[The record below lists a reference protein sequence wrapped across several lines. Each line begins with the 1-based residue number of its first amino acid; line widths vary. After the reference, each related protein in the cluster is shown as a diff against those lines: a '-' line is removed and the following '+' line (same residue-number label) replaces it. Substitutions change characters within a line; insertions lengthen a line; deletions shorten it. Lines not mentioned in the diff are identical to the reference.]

1 MAKYIEEGTNYS
13 YIVKRMK
20 DVNFRSLRNVSV
32 DFTKRL
38 PEDLSNELYKDIQHG
53 VCQLQSE
60 PELNMYIHA
69 LGMMH
74 EAKLQHAFE
83 HLAID
88 FFSHSSIDIID
99 YGCGQAIGTICY
111 ADFLREKGY
120 SQKVRKI
127 ILIEPS
133 ELALKRAA
141 LHVSCFFPNAEIV
154 TILKGFDDLVV
165 DDINV
170 EEDVPTLHIFS
181 NVIDLADDC
190 FDLEQFV
197 RLINNSSVGEN
208 QYLCIEPY
216 FNYDEE
222 DDKLQRFIE
231 LLDVEVYYRKVFG
244 KGEFV
249 EGREW
254 TCNVAIFCKI
264 NKNTLCESKESSFD
278 LKIKQLL
285 NNGAKLIKNVKL
297 KDVTYSDNDG
307 KIIVKFVLVEP
318 IRDYVL
324 CEDGVNYKI
333 GKTDTIYLSIY
344 AFLETLL
351 ANGGFRGLVSILE
364 KCPVRVLNK
373 IFKDATIDIVQQEV
387 FKEEEYINPF
397 LENYKQN
404 IIILDRNFIVNHCV
418 KFNLSEKGK
427 KIDDKIVDVIFGH
440 TIENIITNEHVEL
453 LMDFADDAKNKGR
466 YKVAFSNY
474 KLAANEGYAEAQ
486 YCLGNCFYYGR
497 GVEKN
502 EVEAVKWYKKAA
514 EQRHASAQFDLGF
527 CYSNGR
533 GVEKDEKVAIKWY
546 RKSAEQGNV
555 RAQFNLGVRYENGQG
570 VDKDE
575 EEAVKWYRKSAEQ
588 GDASAQNNFGVCYK
602 YGQGVGKDEEEAVK
616 WYRKSAEQGHAR
628 AQCNLGVCY
637 EYGQGVGK
645 DEEEAVK
652 WYRKS
657 AEQGHARAQFNL
669 GVCYYNGRG
678 VEKDEKEAVK
688 WYKKAAEQGHA
699 SAQCN
704 LGYCYDKG
712 RGVIEDK
719 IEAVEWYKKAAE
731 QGHASAQ
738 CNLGVCYKHGK
749 GIVKDEQEAVKWYR
763 KAADQGDADAQ
774 FELASCYKEGKGVF
788 KDDNEAIKWY
798 IKAAEQGNGSANMS
812 LISDMNREIERIIGL
827 RNLSVYNCDVD
838 KDKFNWCFKAANMGY
853 SNAQNCLGCYYFD
866 VKRDY
871 FEAVRWYT
879 LAANQGNLGG
889 LNNLAFCYLL
899 GRGVE
904 ENISEAIRLY
914 RKSAEEGSVVA
925 QCKLARFYKE
935 GKGVSQSDD
944 EAIYWYM
951 KAVEKGYEPAKKLLI
966 ECDGNIDWLI
976 KVAEREF
983 VEAQYKLGVLYEKGQ
998 IFSLDFERM
1007 KMVIERSNVE
1017 QSYEKAFS
1025 WYLRAAENGSVDA
1038 LFSLGQLYEQGKGVE
1053 QSYEEAVK
1061 RYKEAVEKGHN
1072 GAKYNLAELY
1082 VFGKGVG
1089 RNIEKAINL
1098 LKEYTHGG
1106 KGWNFYNFGDLL
1118 YFGKVV
1124 EQSYEEAVIWW
1135 KLSAKENYSRA
1146 EYMLGVCF
1154 EKGHGVEQSYE
1165 EAVKWYRKAIEK
1177 GNKDAMFN
1185 LANCYRYGRGVERSY
1200 SNAVKWYKESNIEEA
1215 QQALKEIY
1223 DVNNPFIRL
1232 FKRIKFNLGKLQ

>member
-38 PEDLSNELYKDIQHG
+38 PEDLSSELYKDIQHG

-120 SQKVRKI
+120 SQKVRKVT
-127 ILIEPS
+127 LIEPS

-141 LHVSCFFPNAEIV
+141 LHVSCFFPNAEII

-170 EEDVPTLHIFS
+170 DEDIPTLHIFS

-231 LLDVEVYYRKVFG
+231 LFDAEVYYRKVFG

-254 TCNVAIFCKI
+254 TCNVAIGCRI
-264 NKNTLCESKESSFD
+264 NKTTLCKPQESSFD
-278 LKIKQLL
+278 LKIKQLV

-297 KDVTYSDNDG
+297 KNVTYSDNDG

-344 AFLETLL
+344 VFLETLL

-387 FKEEEYINPF
+387 FKGEEYINPF

-453 LMDFADDAKNKGR
+453 LMDFADDAKNKGC

-514 EQRHASAQFDLGF
+514 EQ
-527 CYSNGR
+527 
-533 GVEKDEKVAIKWY
+533 
-546 RKSAEQGNV
+546 
-555 RAQFNLGVRYENGQG
+555 
-570 VDKDE
+570 
-575 EEAVKWYRKSAEQ
+575 
-588 GDASAQNNFGVCYK
+588 
-602 YGQGVGKDEEEAVK
+602 
-616 WYRKSAEQGHAR
+616 
-628 AQCNLGVCY
+628 
-637 EYGQGVGK
+637 
-645 DEEEAVK
+645 
-652 WYRKS
+652 
-657 AEQGHARAQFNL
+657 
-669 GVCYYNGRG
+669 
-678 VEKDEKEAVK
+678 
-688 WYKKAAEQGHA
+688 GHA

-731 QGHASAQ
+731 QGNASAQ
-738 CNLGVCYKHGK
+738 INLGVCYKHGK

-812 LISDMNREIERIIGL
+812 LISDMNREIERIVRL
-827 RNLSVYNCDVD
+827 KNLGDYYSDVD
-838 KDKFNWCFKAANMGY
+838 KDKLNWCLKVAKQGYLKA
-853 SNAQNCLGCYYFD
+853 QVCLGWYYD
-866 VKRDY
+866 VKFNY
-871 FEAVRWYT
+871 SEAVKWYT
-879 LAANQGNLGG
+879 LAMKQGDLSAYNKLVFYYEYG
-889 LNNLAFCYLL
+889 NS
-899 GRGVE
+899 GVE
-904 ENISEAIRLY
+904 KNIYEAIRLC
-914 RKSAEEGSVVA
+914 REAAKKGSIEA
-925 QCKLARFYKE
+925 QDKLAKFYKE
-935 GKGVSQSDD
+935 GKGVVKNYD
-944 EAIYWYM
+944 EAINWYTKAAKQKGRKLSEVLLNCYKYDSNSIDWIIKVAEKDEYVEVQYHLARM
-951 KAVEKGYEPAKKLLI
+951 YEQGYRVEKSYEEAVKWYKKAIENNSIEALISLALLYERGNGVNQSYEEAAKLYSSAANLGNYEAKCNLAKLYALGKGVERSKDEVLRLLDGYVDREKELYLIGLIFYEGVEVEKSYEEAINWWNLAVEKGCIGAEYMLGICFEKGQGVEFSYVEALKWYL
-966 ECDGNIDWLI
+966 
-976 KVAEREF
+976 KVAENKYATDAHNKVGF
-983 VEAQYKLGVLYEKGQ
+983 FY
-998 IFSLDFERM
+998 
-1007 KMVIERSNVE
+1007 
-1017 QSYEKAFS
+1017 
-1025 WYLRAAENGSVDA
+1025 ENG
-1038 LFSLGQLYEQGKGVE
+1038 LGVE
-1053 QSYEEAVK
+1053 QSYEEA
-1061 RYKEAVEKGHN
+1061 
-1072 GAKYNLAELY
+1072 
-1082 VFGKGVG
+1082 
-1089 RNIEKAINL
+1089 I
-1098 LKEYTHGG
+1098 
-1106 KGWNFYNFGDLL
+1106 
-1118 YFGKVV
+1118 
-1124 EQSYEEAVIWW
+1124 
-1135 KLSAKENYSRA
+1135 
-1146 EYMLGVCF
+1146 
-1154 EKGHGVEQSYE
+1154 
-1165 EAVKWYRKAIEK
+1165 KWYRKAINV
-1177 GNKDAMFN
+1177 GNKNAMFN
-1185 LANCYRYGRGVERSY
+1185 LATCYRYGRGVERSY
-1200 SNAVKWYKESNIEEA
+1200 SNAVKWYKESNTEEA
-1215 QQALKEIY
+1215 QQALKEIS
-1223 DVNNPFIRL
+1223 DINNPIVAL